1 VTGGRHACVL
11 RPSLPGSAELWRI
24 MDEEAIA
31 MPLAHRPLPR
41 AAVSRAWL
49 DVPCK
54 DNNRDQGF
62 RHNQAPPRV
71 P

>member
-1 VTGGRHACVL
+1 
-11 RPSLPGSAELWRI
+11 